1 MGNYLIGKCY
11 HVHNGDVDSLIYIE
25 SSLDFGWYY
34 LGKRLVKSTKGSGYF
49 ADTDILNFERDNLV
63 EIDPIIWS
71 KIHKILRM
79 NAIACNTIIQSYKK
93 CEYHTGYYVSVFSTT
108 LHHNKLFEILKDSQ
122 ILTEFN
128 NNQARIR
135 ELKDDAVKFE
145 TIFSTS
151 RKWISSEI
159 YNRVKNN
166 VKNTIEEIDDIWTT
180 I

>member
-11 HVHNGDVDSLIYIE
+11 HVHNEDVDSLMYIE

-49 ADTDILNFERDNLV
+49 ADTDILNLERNNLV
-63 EIDPIIWS
+63 EIDHIIWD

-79 NAIACNTIIQSYKK
+79 NSIACNTIIQSCKE
-93 CEYHTGYYVSVFSTT
+93 CESSTGYYVSVFSTIT
-108 LHHNKLFEILKDSQ
+108 HYKLFEILKDSQ
-122 ILTEFN
+122 ILTKFS
-128 NNQARIR
+128 NNQVWIR

-145 TIFSTS
+145 TMFSIS
-151 RKWISSEI
+151 RKWISLET
-159 YNRVKNN
+159 YNRVRSN
-166 VKNTIEEIDDIWTT
+166 VKDTIEEIDDIWAT